1 MYCKLI
7 SSKYLMQTLNN
18 CLSYL
23 FVVGLCWFLLR
34 FSKISSM
41 IMAVP
46 LSFNVLFCVFLL
58 LCCIILVVLPSSAQ
72 SDNKLEPTS
81 SSVFLEIVS
90 SSSPYA
96 SGLQP
101 VFAKLT
107 ISQHLAL
114 PAFLSLRLSL
124 SSNRDLQDLTTRHSR
139 FAHLMSSI
147 YIYIYTLYTSVYS
160 SGGIYNFVY
169 RQNHIEI
176 IKYIEK

>member
-1 MYCKLI
+1 M
-7 SSKYLMQTLNN
+7 
-18 CLSYL
+18 

-58 LCCIILVVLPSSAQ
+58 LCCIILLVLPSSAQ
-72 SDNKLEPTS
+72 SDNKLEPKS

-139 FAHLMSSI
+139 FAHLMSCEVSLI
-147 YIYIYTLYTSVYS
+147 DYC
-160 SGGIYNFVY
+160 
-169 RQNHIEI
+169 NHLLTTHWVFIFCKFFYFAI
-176 IKYIEK
+176 HKSKK